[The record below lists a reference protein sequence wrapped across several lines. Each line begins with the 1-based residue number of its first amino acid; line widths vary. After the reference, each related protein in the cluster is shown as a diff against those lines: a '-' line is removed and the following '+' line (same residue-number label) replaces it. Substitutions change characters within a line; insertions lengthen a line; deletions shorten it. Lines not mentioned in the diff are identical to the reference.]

1 MTVQRAPNETPMR
14 GKETLTLAAVSVSL
28 LALSPVLSSLDV
40 LVWNR
45 TESAPK
51 GLYWRSDA
59 PLTLNGW
66 AVVSGDAPASL
77 WIAEHGFLAR
87 DWPVIKRVRGLPGD
101 EICRD
106 KEAVSINGEP
116 VATALKTDS
125 RGLNLPQW
133 QGCFTLTAAQV
144 FLLNDH
150 PRSLDGR
157 YFGAT
162 NLKDVRGSA
171 RLIFVV
177 SD

>member
-1 MTVQRAPNETPMR
+1 MR
-14 GKETLTLAAVSVSL
+14 GKKTLTFAGVSVSL
-28 LALSPVLSSLDV
+28 LALSPVLSSLDL

-59 PLTLNGW
+59 PLEPYGW
-66 AVVSGDAPASL
+66 AVVSGKAPASI

-87 DWPVIKRVRGLPGD
+87 DWPIIKRVRGLPGD
-101 EICRD
+101 DICRED
-106 KEAVSINGEP
+106 ETISINGDA

-125 RGLNLPQW
+125 HGLKLPQW
-133 QGCFTLTAAQV
+133 QGCFTLTEAQV

-150 PRSLDGR
+150 SRSLDGR

-171 RLIFVV
+171 RLIFAV